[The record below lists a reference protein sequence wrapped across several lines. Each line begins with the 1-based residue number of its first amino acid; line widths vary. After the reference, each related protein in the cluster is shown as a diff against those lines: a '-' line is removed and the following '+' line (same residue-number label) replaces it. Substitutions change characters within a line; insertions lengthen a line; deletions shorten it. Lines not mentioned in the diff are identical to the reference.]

1 MGGGGGKGGGGGDQ
15 TVGYRYKMGLHL
27 VFCQGPVDAVQQ
39 LAMGDRTVWGD
50 ASRAVLPTG
59 HGLGR
64 QSVNLPDL
72 FGGEAREGGIVGDF
86 DVLDG
91 NAAQPVNDYLLSKI
105 GNAIPAFRG
114 VVSVIARHIYFAAN
128 NPYIKP
134 IAVRVRRFTSG
145 WSGTVWD
152 SGKAQVTSG
161 GQVVGMNPAHIVVQC
176 LTDPGWG
183 MGYPLSSIGASF
195 VDASGTL
202 AFEGFGLNLLW
213 TRQQPIETFIGTV
226 LDHIGGILY
235 TNAQTGQFELK
246 LLRNDTVLG
255 TLDEASIV
263 GVSQFDRAQWGELA
277 NEVSVVYTDWDSGE
291 SATLT
296 VANTASINLQG
307 GVINARRDYPG
318 VSDPDLAARL
328 AVRDLR
334 ALGYPLARITFDV
347 AEGSFVQL
355 PRPGDVY
362 EVVWPR
368 LGIDSF
374 IVRLVSIVRAEAGS
388 ALLRIEAIEDVFNLG
403 EAVLASPPPPPAPP
417 PLPQP
422 VAPTLI
428 VAAEVPYYELART
441 LTRADLA
448 YLDDTDAYLGA
459 LAAAGTASGQLNWRF
474 YVGASA
480 TSLRDV
486 SAGEYAPLLS
496 ITAALPATE
505 ADATVSVLL
514 LSHPE
519 RLDVGDTAYL
529 VDASGTPRELVG
541 IVAFDASGG
550 TVTLSRGLLDT
561 TPAAHAAG
569 AWLIGNTGWGV
580 ADGTEHAPGETLYV
594 AAQPRTSSGAGAQ
607 TFAPNANPM
616 TLVGRQAMPYP
627 PGRVRINGLTDPAQ
641 ISPADDLVIAWAHR
655 DRLQQTAYL
664 VRQDEADIGPE
675 AGVSYTLRILD
686 AGGAV
691 LHTASGLTGTSYTLT
706 AAAASALT
714 GPLTIDLSAQRAGWS
729 SYTTQRR
736 AVQRSST
743 GYGLAYGQ
751 SYGGT

>member
-1 MGGGGGKGGGGGDQ
+1 MGGGGGKGGGGGAQ
-15 TVGYRYKMGLHL
+15 TVGYRYMMGLHM

-39 LAMGDRTVWGD
+39 LTMGDRTVWGD
-50 ASRAVLPTG
+50 ASRAILPTG

-72 FGGEAREGGIVGDF
+72 FGGEGREGGIVGDF

-134 IAVRVRRFTSG
+134 ISVRVRRFTSG

-152 SGKAQVTSG
+152 SGRAQVTSG
-161 GQVVGMNPAHIVVQC
+161 GQVVGMNPAHILVQC

-226 LDHIGGILY
+226 LDHIGAILY
-235 TNAQTGQFELK
+235 TNLVTGQFEIK
-246 LLRNDTVLG
+246 LLRLDTVRQTLG
-255 TLDEASIV
+255 EAEIV
-263 GVSQFDRAQWGELA
+263 SVEQFDRAQWGELA
-277 NEVSVVYTDWDSGE
+277 NEVTVVYTDWDSGK
-291 SATLT
+291 SASLT
-296 VANTASINLQG
+296 ISNTASINLQG

-318 VSDPDLAARL
+318 VSDPNLAARL

-334 ALGYPLARITFDV
+334 ALGYPLARI
-347 AEGSFVQL
+347 SFSVPETAFNAT

-362 EVVWPR
+362 EITWPR
-368 LGIDSF
+368 LGIASLT
-374 IVRLVSIVRAEAGS
+374 VRVVSMVRAEAGS
-388 ALLRIEAIEDVFNLG
+388 ALLRIEALEDVFSLG
-403 EAVLASPPPPPAPP
+403 STALASPPPPPPPP

-422 VAPTLI
+422 VAPALV

-441 LTRADLA
+441 LSRADLA

-459 LAAAGTASGQLNWRF
+459 LAAAGAASGQLNWRF
-474 YVGASA
+474 SVGAS
-480 TSLRDV
+480 TSSLTEV

-496 ITAALPATE
+496 LTAALPANE
-505 ADATVSVLL
+505 ADATVPVLL

-541 IVAFDASGG
+541 IVAFDAAGG

-561 TPAAHAAG
+561 VPTTHAAG

-580 ADGTEHAPGETLYV
+580 ADSAEHAPGETLFV
-594 AAQPRTSSGAGAQ
+594 AAQPRTSSAAGAP
-607 TFAPNANPM
+607 TFAANANPM
-616 TLVGRQAMPYP
+616 TLAGRQAMPYP
-627 PGRVRINGLTDPAQ
+627 PGRVRINGLADPAQ
-641 ISPADDLVIAWAHR
+641 ISPADDLVIAWSHR

-675 AGVSYTLRILD
+675 PGVSYTLRILD

-691 LHTASGLTGTSYTLT
+691 LHTASGLTGTSHTLT
-706 AAAASALT
+706 AAAAIALT
-714 GPLTIDLSAQRAGWS
+714 GPLTLELSAQRSGWT

-736 AVQRSST
+736 AVQRSGT

-751 SYGGT
+751 SYGGS

>member
-1 MGGGGGKGGGGGDQ
+1 
-15 TVGYRYKMGLHL
+15 MGLHM

-39 LAMGDRTVWGD
+39 LTMGDRTVWGD
-50 ASRAVLPTG
+50 ASRAVLPANY
-59 HGLGR
+59 GLGR

-86 DVLDG
+86 DVLGGD
-91 NAAQPVNDYLLSKI
+91 AAQGRNDYLQSLL
-105 GNAIPAFRG
+105 GAAIPAFRG
-114 VVSVIARHIYFAAN
+114 VVSVIARRIYFAAN

-134 IAVRVRRFTSG
+134 IALRLRRYGAG
-145 WSGTVWD
+145 WTGTVWIPG
-152 SGKAQVTSG
+152 SVQVVKG
-161 GQVVGMNPAHIVVQC
+161 GNAVGMNPAHILVQC

-195 VDASGTL
+195 ADAAGSL

-226 LDHIGGILY
+226 LDHIGAILY
-235 TNAQTGQFELK
+235 TNLETGQFEVK
-246 LLRNDTVLG
+246 LLRQDMVLQ

-263 GVSQFDRAQWGELA
+263 SVEQFDRAQWGELA
-277 NEVSVVYTDWDSGE
+277 NEVTVVYTDWDSGG
-291 SATLT
+291 SASLT
-296 VANTASINLQG
+296 VSNTASINLQG

-328 AVRDLR
+328 ALRDLR
-334 ALGYPLARITFDV
+334 ALGYPLARITFNV
-347 AEGSFVQL
+347 PESVFYQT

-362 EVVWPR
+362 KVVWPR
-368 LGIDSF
+368 LSIAS
-374 IVRLVSIVRAEAGS
+374 ITVRVVSIARAEAGS
-388 ALLRIEAIEDVFNLG
+388 ALLRIEALEDVFSLG
-403 EAVLASPPPPPAPP
+403 ETALASPPPPPPPP
-417 PLPQP
+417 PLPQA
-422 VAPTLI
+422 VAPALV

-459 LAAAGTASGQLNWRF
+459 LASAGPASGQLNWRV
-474 YVGASA
+474 YTGASSSA
-480 TSLRDV
+480 LSDV
-486 SAGEYAPLLS
+486 SAGEYAPLLTLS
-496 ITAALPATE
+496 AALPATE
-505 ADATVSVLL
+505 ADATVAVAL

-529 VDASGTPRELVG
+529 VDVSGTPRELVG
-541 IVAFDASGG
+541 IVAFDAAGG
-550 TVTLSRGLLDT
+550 TATLSRGLLDT
-561 TPAAHAAG
+561 VPVAHAAG

-580 ADGTEHAPGETLYV
+580 ADSAEHAPGETVFV
-594 AAQPRTSSGAGAQ
+594 AAQPRTSSSAGAL
-607 TFAPNANPM
+607 AYASNANPM

-664 VRQDEADIGPE
+664 VRQDETDIGPE
-675 AGVSYTLRILD
+675 PGMTYTLRILD
-686 AGGAV
+686 ASNTV
-691 LHTASGLTGTSYTLT
+691 LHTASSLTGNSYTLSAAT
-706 AAAASALT
+706 ASEIT
-714 GPLTIDLSAQRAGWS
+714 GLLTIEIFSVRAGWA

-736 AVQRSST
+736 TVLRSVT
-743 GYGLAYGQ
+743 GYGFVYGQ
-751 SYGGT
+751 SYGGI